1 MDGKSGRNDN
11 HVSPPISEPEKP
23 PTVPSCPEITKSK
36 YIPNE
41 PVKPSGKPDEK
52 ESQND

>member
-1 MDGKSGRNDN
+1 
-11 HVSPPISEPEKP
+11 
-23 PTVPSCPEITKSK
+23 VPSRPEITKSK

-52 ESQND
+52 EGQNELFVEPPSL